1 MPNTLPRSTKPDYK
15 PRSIRRLIESPSTSP
30 ACPPRVWVSVYLF
43 VLLAIWCLV
52 GRYRGITHDS
62 LVYLLQAVAE
72 LQPNPLGGDIFLLYR
87 SQDEFTIFTWISA
100 RAVRLLGVDHAAA
113 ALTFLFKCAWFAMA
127 WAIARRLQ
135 GPRLALLSLG
145 LLLVIPGF
153 YSAKGVFQY
162 AETFMTARGL
172 AEALALAALLA
183 ALYSRRFVAAALIVL
198 ALMVHPLMAFPV
210 GLIIVL
216 FSLPLD
222 GIRHWLV
229 TPILLAAGAV
239 VGAYLLGLPDPFMRG
254 DWLEVTR
261 LRSSFLFT
269 DRWHPADWEVAAQV
283 LLTLLLGVAAS
294 SDGATRKLLAATLCV
309 GAVGIALTV
318 VSSQFELKI
327 LVQGQP
333 WRWLWAGRFLSTAL
347 LPAVAVSLWDRGRSG
362 QATAMLLASAW
373 LLVGAGSYREVPP
386 VGVGG
391 ILCAC
396 AAAIWAGRKLLSSRT
411 AGLLAASATGVLTVV
426 AAALISVV
434 AQGLSNDFSFGRD
447 PAWVQRAN
455 GVLTT
460 SGIAAT
466 VATSSWYFLI
476 VRQHVG
482 AMLILTVAAACLL
495 IGAVPESFRRWT
507 DESYGNSDRAVFSEW
522 RAQIPAESQV
532 FWQGAAQAVW
542 FLLDRRSYLTITQGA
557 GTVFSSDTTA
567 ELLRRA
573 NVLAPLVPPGK
584 WFGDPKVRSDK
595 FRDLTAE
602 ILVEICV
609 DPTLDFVVSSKRL
622 PGSTGVAEWPGKADF
637 VYLYA
642 CSGFHRR
649 PTT

>member
-1 MPNTLPRSTKPDYK
+1 MSRAHSAASPDQTSPQSTVDSEADCIARYVVN
-15 PRSIRRLIESPSTSP
+15 SPSQGLGQRLLVCPSRHLVRGRPLQGNHSRLTRIP
-30 ACPPRVWVSVYLF
+30 AAGGGRT
-43 VLLAIWCLV
+43 AIQPAGW
-52 GRYRGITHDS
+52 RH
-62 LVYLLQAVAE
+62 LQ
-72 LQPNPLGGDIFLLYR
+72 YR
-87 SQDEFTIFTWISA
+87 SQDEFTIFNWISS
-100 RAVRLLGVDHAAA
+100 RAVSLLGIDHAAA
-113 ALTFLFKCAWFAMA
+113 TLTLLFLCAWFVIA

-145 LLLVIPGF
+145 LLLFIPGF
-153 YSAKGVFQY
+153 YSAKGVFRY

-183 ALYSRRFVAAALIVL
+183 ALYSRRFVAAVLMVL

-210 GLIIVL
+210 GLIIVML
-216 FSLPLD
+216 SLPLY
-222 GIRHWLV
+222 GIRHWLA
-229 TPILLAAGAV
+229 ISALLVAGAV
-239 VGAYLLGLPDPFMRG
+239 LGAYLLGLPDPLMRG

-269 DRWHPADWEVAAQV
+269 DRWHPADWEVAVQI
-283 LLTLLLGVAAS
+283 LLTLSVGVAAS
-294 SDGATRKLLAATLCV
+294 PEGATRKLLAAALCV
-309 GAVGIALTV
+309 GVAGLALTV
-318 VSSQFELKI
+318 VSNHFELKI
-327 LVQGQP
+327 LLQGQP
-333 WRWLWAGRFLSTAL
+333 WRWLWTGRFTSTAL
-347 LPAVAVSLWDRGRSG
+347 LPAVAVSLRDRGHTGR
-362 QATAMLLASAW
+362 ATAMLLTSAW
-373 LLVGAGSYREVPP
+373 LLAGAGSYREVPP

-396 AAAIWAGRKLLSSRT
+396 AAAIWAGRKLLSYRT

-434 AQGLSNDFSFGRD
+434 AQGLSNDFSFSN

-642 CSGFHRR
+642 CSDFHPQ